1 MFYTYTYQACYMNS
15 KVKNQM
21 CLMDQKITLVQ
32 LNGYRL
38 VAFNEKYSFLVLN
51 STIFIALYT
60 IKIEKTEIDYEYRQ
74 KFFVATSC
82 TLLINSQ
89 QTKSAF
95 DVFKML
101 LPSIDLPKIVMIKYG
116 SSKSIRSGTFYSST
130 SSILKFI
137 NIGHIS
143 SPGHSNVIALCYLPC
158 VIV

>member
-32 LNGYRL
+32 F
-38 VAFNEKYSFLVLN
+38 VSPSNEKYSFLVLN
-51 STIFIALYT
+51 STIFSALYT

-74 KFFVATSC
+74 RFFVATLC

-116 SSKSIRSGTFYSST
+116 SSKSIRPGTFYSST
-130 SSILKFI
+130 LSILKFI

-143 SPGHSNVIALCYLPC
+143 SPAHSNVIALCYLPC